1 MVASSRLKKLELN
14 GYKTFANKTTF
25 LFPDG
30 ITAIVGPNGSGKSNI
45 ADALRWVLG
54 EQSYQVLRGKRS
66 EDMIF
71 AGNKHRA
78 RLGMAQVSVTLD
90 NSEQWLPIEFSEVVI
105 TRRTFRSGE
114 NEYLLNGKR
123 VRLKQITSLLAE
135 TGLARRTYTVIGQG
149 LVDRVLSLR
158 PEERRTLFE
167 EAAGI
172 TGYQRQRK
180 LAISRLEETKANLVR
195 LNDILAEIA
204 PRLKHLERQ
213 AQRARQKENLA
224 DQLTQLHLT
233 WYGHQ
238 WYRVTQ
244 RVEQQQAIVNQWQQR
259 VQKQRDQLKQ
269 QEQHL
274 AQLEQA
280 QNEARQT
287 LQAWHQQRAA
297 IHQQAEALQ
306 NELTL
311 VTEKRRLALLR
322 QEELNSELLPLRT
335 YLTSL
340 QEKITVAETTLQQ
353 FITEMATVTT
363 VVDQLKAAKASQ
375 EAAHQEKIVRLRQ
388 ARQIVLERTARVAE
402 AQQRQQRLEQ
412 QIDAAQA
419 QQAEQTKALTSLEA
433 KIAAQKEA
441 ISALEQALATARQ
454 DSQQA
459 EQALQAAEIAVKENE
474 SARLAAQRRLD
485 ASGLE
490 VQKLVHQQETLSRLR
505 EEGAGLYNGVREV
518 VKAAHKRQL
527 TGIIGIVGELIQVPP
542 ELEKAV
548 EVALGGSLQ
557 DIVVQHW
564 ADAETAIAL
573 LKRERAGRATFLPL
587 DTLHPPKAVT
597 PPNMPGV
604 IGVAADLVQSSK
616 EVAPAVRLLLQRTL
630 LVETLATARKAL
642 PRASGFRIVTVAG
655 ELVRSSG
662 RITGGADRRKQSGV
676 LTRERE
682 WRALPKKIATARQQ
696 EQEAQQQLQ
705 QIVKTLSKVQKERQQ
720 AQQRLSAEQQA
731 LRRHEQNGQTASA
744 ELKALQNEWQWR
756 QKETTRHAGEQ
767 ERWQNALQEAAA
779 QAQNAQTR
787 FAAAEASVRQLEQE
801 INDEDADNLFAQLNA
816 AQQQLAL
823 LKGRRQDQVR
833 FIADLKADL
842 QRQTSLIAQK
852 EARLSTL
859 AAEVDQ
865 IEVTISEAKARYDQI
880 KQTLVAQEAPI
891 PALEEKLNSLA
902 VQLRAAEAKER
913 QIQQQLHNN
922 EIKLNE
928 TILDH
933 RRAQD
938 KQGYIRQEIEEHL
951 GLVSAAGA
959 EAPFRQ
965 EALPLSGVAE
975 LPVVYE
981 IPAGLE
987 KEIKQIRLRLR
998 RLGHVDPEVIH
1009 EFEALQQR
1017 YSFLR
1022 AQMDDLEEAI
1032 RNLHDVI
1039 HSLDETMKKA
1049 FMATFQEVAKRFS
1062 KYFKE
1067 LFGGGTARL
1076 ALSNP
1081 ETINESGIDV
1091 YAHPPGKRPQTL
1103 ALLSGG
1109 ERTLTAAALL
1119 FSILDVSP
1127 PPFCVLDE
1135 VDAALDEAN
1144 VTRFREHLQRLSQHT
1159 QFIVI
1164 THNRGTVEAAN
1175 TIYGITAGRD
1185 NTSQALSLSLKE
1197 VTDQAGADSAG

>member
-1 MVASSRLKKLELN
+1 MVASSRLKKLELS

-25 LFPDG
+25 VFPDG

-90 NSEQWLPIEFSEVVI
+90 NSEQWLPIDFSEVVI

-180 LAISRLEETKANLVR
+180 LAVSRLEETKANLVR

-213 AQRARQKENLA
+213 AQRARQKESLA
-224 DQLTQLHLT
+224 NDLKQLHLT

-238 WYRVTQ
+238 WYRVTH
-244 RVEQQQAIVNQWQQR
+244 RVEREQAIVGQWKQR
-259 VQKQRDQLKQ
+259 VQAQRDRLEQ
-269 QEQHL
+269 QGERI
-274 AQLEQA
+274 AQLQQA
-280 QNEARQT
+280 QNAARKT
-287 LQAWHQQRAA
+287 LQEWHQQRAA

-306 NELTL
+306 NELNL
-311 VTEKRRLALLR
+311 VAERRRLALLR
-322 QEELNSELLPLRT
+322 QEELGSELLPQRT

-340 QEKITVAETTLQQ
+340 QEKIATAETTLRQLAAEIAEVTTTVAQ
-353 FITEMATVTT
+353 LETTVTAH
-363 VVDQLKAAKASQ
+363 KAA
-375 EAAHQEKIVRLRQ
+375 HREKVVRLRE
-388 ARQIVLERTARVAE
+388 ARQTVLQLTAQVAE
-402 AQQRQQRLEQ
+402 ARQRQQRLQQ
-412 QIDAAQA
+412 QIDAAKA
-419 QQAEQTKALTSLEA
+419 QQAEQAEVLAGLKT
-433 KIAAQKEA
+433 KIAAKKEA
-441 ISALEQALATARQ
+441 IAALEQALAAARR
-454 DSQQA
+454 DREQA
-459 EQALQAAEIAVKENE
+459 EHDLRASETATKTAETAHI
-474 SARLAAQRRLD
+474 AAQRRLD
-485 ASGLE
+485 ESRLE

-505 EEGAGLYNGVREV
+505 DEGAGLYNGVREV
-518 VKAAHKRQL
+518 VKAAHKRRL
-527 TGIIGIVGELIQVPP
+527 TGVIGIIGELIQVPP

-557 DIVVQHW
+557 DIVVQRW
-564 ADAETAIAL
+564 QDAEAAIAL

-587 DTLHPPKAVT
+587 DTLHPPKAIA
-597 PPNMPGV
+597 PPDTPGV
-604 IGVAADLVQSSK
+604 IGVAADSVQSSDTI
-616 EVAPAVRLLLQRTL
+616 APAVRLLLQRTL
-630 LVETLATARKAL
+630 LVETLAVARKVL
-642 PRASGFRIVTVAG
+642 PRAGGFRIVTVAG

-662 RITGGADRRKQSGV
+662 RITGGADRRQQSGV
-676 LTRERE
+676 LARERE
-682 WRALPKKIATARQQ
+682 WRALPQKVSVARRK
-696 EQEAQQQLQ
+696 EQEASLA
-705 QIVKTLSKVQKERQQ
+705 LRQAVTALTQ
-720 AQQRLSAEQQA
+720 AQDANRLAQQHLTAAQQTALRYEQQVQA
-731 LRRHEQNGQTASA
+731 ASS
-744 ELKALQNEWQWR
+744 ELKALQKEWQWR
-756 QKETTRHAGEQ
+756 EQEAVRRAGEE
-767 ERWQNALQEAAA
+767 ERWQNDLQKAAEKA
-779 QAQNAQTR
+779 HSLQTR
-787 FAAAEASVRQLEQE
+787 LSAAEVSVRQLERA
-801 INDEDADNLFAQLNA
+801 INEENADDLFARLNA

-823 LKGRRQDQVR
+823 LRGRRQDQTR
-833 FIADLKADL
+833 FIAELKADL
-842 QRQTSLIAQK
+842 QRQTDLIAQK
-852 EARLSTL
+852 EARLSEL
-859 AAEVDQ
+859 AAEVHQ
-865 IEVTISEAKARYDQI
+865 IETTIAAAKERYDQI
-880 KQTLVAQEAPI
+880 KRTLAEKEAPI
-891 PALEEKLNSLA
+891 PALEERLNNLA
-902 VQLRAAEAKER
+902 AQLETAETEER
-913 QIQQQLHNN
+913 RLQQQLHNH
-922 EIKLNE
+922 ELKLNE
-928 TILDH
+928 AILDH
-933 RRAQD
+933 RRAED
-938 KQGYIRQEIEEHL
+938 KQAYIRQEIEEHL
-951 GLVSAAGA
+951 GLVSAASA

-965 EALPLSGVAE
+965 EALPLSGVE
-975 LPVVYE
+975 TLPIVHE

-987 KEIKQIRLRLR
+987 KEMKQMRLQLR
-998 RLGHVDPEVIH
+998 RLGHVDPEVVQ
-1009 EFEALQQR
+1009 EYEALQQR

-1039 HSLDETMKKA
+1039 HSLDETMEKA
-1049 FMATFQEVAKRFS
+1049 FMATFKEVAKRFGV
-1062 KYFKE
+1062 YFKE
-1067 LFGGGTARL
+1067 LFGGGSARL
-1076 ALSNP
+1076 ALSDP
-1081 ETINESGIDV
+1081 DAINESGIDV

-1144 VTRFREHLQRLSQHT
+1144 VARFRAHLQRLSQYT

-1185 NTSQALSLSLKE
+1185 NTSQVLSLSLQEATEQGKIAP
-1197 VTDQAGADSAG
+1197 AG